1 MKSNQN
7 QSPMSESIYNL
18 IQEKRKLFYTGVI
31 RNKYKKQENNEVQVK
46 VKQEDPAAYDTKG
59 RTFKS
64 RSLNILQ
71 EIFSD

>member
-31 RNKYKKQENNEVQVK
+31 RNKYKKQENNEAQATVK
-46 VKQEDPAAYDTKG
+46 GEDVAAYYTKS
-59 RTFKS
+59 RNFKS